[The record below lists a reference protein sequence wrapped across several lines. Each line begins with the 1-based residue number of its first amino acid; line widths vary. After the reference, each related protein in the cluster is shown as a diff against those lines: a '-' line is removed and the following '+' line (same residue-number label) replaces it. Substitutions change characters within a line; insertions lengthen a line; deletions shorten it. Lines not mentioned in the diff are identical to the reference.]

1 MKWEDS
7 MTTTTCADPETVVRR
22 LIDEGFTGGRL
33 EVADELIADDLV
45 EHQSF
50 GPDHAPGAEG
60 VRAVIGSLKRA
71 FPDFRLEIE
80 DLVVA
85 GDIVWT
91 RNVATGTNH
100 GSFLGNPP
108 TGERIRIDVF
118 DVLRVVDGRVVEHWG
133 VPDRLGVLFQLGLA
147 QPPGSRAA

>member
-1 MKWEDS
+1 
-7 MTTTTCADPETVVRR
+7 
-22 LIDEGFTGGRL
+22 
-33 EVADELIADDLV
+33 
-45 EHQSF
+45 
-50 GPDHAPGAEG
+50 
-60 VRAVIGSLKRA
+60 VIGSLKRA